1 MVNRNIIIGISILI
15 IIILGFTF
23 FSNMTGSVITGT
35 IIINEKIEN
44 EYFKI
49 NDSNNQSEEDDL
61 NDTQNISGQ
70 K

>member
-15 IIILGFTF
+15 IIILGFLS
-23 FSNMTGSVITGT
+23 FSDITGSVITSSAIVG
-35 IIINEKIEN
+35 EKIDN

-49 NDSNNQSEEDDL
+49 NDSNNQTRGNNL
-61 NDTQNISGQ
+61 NGTQNISEQ

>member
-1 MVNRNIIIGISILI
+1 
-15 IIILGFTF
+15 
-23 FSNMTGSVITGT
+23 MTGSVITGT
-35 IIINEKIEN
+35 VIINEKIEN
-44 EYFKI
+44 EHFKI

>member
-1 MVNRNIIIGISILI
+1 
-15 IIILGFTF
+15 
-23 FSNMTGSVITGT
+23 MTGSVITGSV
-35 IIINEKIEN
+35 IINEKVEN

-49 NDSNNQSEEDDL
+49 NDSNNQSEEGDL

>member
-1 MVNRNIIIGISILI
+1 MVNRNIIIGIGILI
-15 IIILGFTF
+15 IMILGFTF

-35 IIINEKIEN
+35 VIINEKIEN
-44 EYFKI
+44 EHFKI